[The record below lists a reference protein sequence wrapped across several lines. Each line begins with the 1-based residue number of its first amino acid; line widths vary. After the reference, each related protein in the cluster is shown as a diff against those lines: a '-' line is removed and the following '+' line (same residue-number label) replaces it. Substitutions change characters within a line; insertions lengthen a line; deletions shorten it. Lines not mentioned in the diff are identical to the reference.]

1 MTLIEALKAHR
12 GGLVLLK
19 TELWWYGGRGWDGIT
34 GRVCLLLDAVAEH
47 HVTRAATTAAAGD
60 CGARIGALL
69 LVDGQPHWVWIAQAD
84 VELLS

>member
-1 MTLIEALKAHR
+1 MVILEQLRIHV
-12 GGLVLLK
+12 GGLVRLK
-19 TELWWYGGRGWDGIT
+19 DELFWYSGRGWDGIT